1 MEIETEQ
8 PNTDVSIDMNG
19 IENGNNDKSAPKAT
33 IVRKKVP
40 TNIKEFNGLPQ
51 NVVGRGLHF

>member
-8 PNTDVSIDMNG
+8 PTDVSIDMNG
-19 IENGNNDKSAPKAT
+19 IENGNDKSAPKTT
-33 IVRKKVP
+33 IVRKKVV
-40 TNIKEFNGLPQ
+40 THEYQGVDGLPQ